1 MRNEDTI
8 TYNFPWPTLA
18 LICSPFHVKSLATWG
33 IESLFAAY
41 DNISISQ
48 SSETLIP
55 VPSNKAFRFFLI
67 RDSSSCKVIL
77 IMPSNKMFSF
87 RKFVGNCD
95 FFIKT
100 TLYVFEKFFKVF
112 LKIFLEGGVVIG
124 GNTRGN
130 AREVLKVLAT
140 CAAND
145 VLLSICRVLS
155 ETEIN
160 DIQWHVAILSVY
172 IFKMS
177 FLNIIFK
184 KTCHSILI

>member
-1 MRNEDTI
+1 M
-8 TYNFPWPTLA
+8 
-18 LICSPFHVKSLATWG
+18 
-33 IESLFAAY
+33 
-41 DNISISQ
+41 
-48 SSETLIP
+48 
-55 VPSNKAFRFFLI
+55 FL
-67 RDSSSCKVIL
+67 K
-77 IMPSNKMFSF
+77 
-87 RKFVGNCD
+87 
-95 FFIKT
+95 
-100 TLYVFEKFFKVF
+100 KFFKVF

-160 DIQWHVAILSVY
+160 DIHVATCILSVY
-172 IFKMS
+172 MIFKMS

>member
-1 MRNEDTI
+1 M
-8 TYNFPWPTLA
+8 
-18 LICSPFHVKSLATWG
+18 
-33 IESLFAAY
+33 
-41 DNISISQ
+41 
-48 SSETLIP
+48 
-55 VPSNKAFRFFLI
+55 
-67 RDSSSCKVIL
+67 
-77 IMPSNKMFSF
+77 
-87 RKFVGNCD
+87 
-95 FFIKT
+95 
-100 TLYVFEKFFKVF
+100 
-112 LKIFLEGGVVIG
+112 EGGVVIG

>member
-1 MRNEDTI
+1 
-8 TYNFPWPTLA
+8 
-18 LICSPFHVKSLATWG
+18 
-33 IESLFAAY
+33 
-41 DNISISQ
+41 
-48 SSETLIP
+48 
-55 VPSNKAFRFFLI
+55 
-67 RDSSSCKVIL
+67 
-77 IMPSNKMFSF
+77 MFSF
-87 RKFVGNCD
+87 RKFVGNGD

-160 DIQWHVAILSVY
+160 DIHVAILSVY
-172 IFKMS
+172 MIFKMS
-177 FLNIIFK
+177 FLNIIF
-184 KTCHSILI
+184 